1 MKYGESGCEMRER
14 DIVFLRDFVTF
25 GYLHHGI
32 AALAYL
38 RAEGAAQEVASDLY
52 MRTEGLSQ
60 HDAQQRVQAANDGSR
75 VEKITAARLLSEFVA
90 AQEDLGALCAAIYH
104 RSGAGILRAY
114 THNDG
119 RTINPFFDRVVAHVT
134 DDLGTLLRLP
144 PLTELVLTL
153 PPERYAEVRE
163 AYTAY
168 ADNLRDVALKYRQI
182 QRQATTFTTPTAAPA
197 ATLDDCNILLDMVE
211 PGEQIGGQGKALAT
225 LAYNRIKHRFMV
237 IDDLAAFSGISD
249 MPQQV
254 AVAFYSRTAESI
266 DGLTGA
272 IMQTIVLAR
281 QLGLLLL
288 LLDEEGALT

>member
-163 AYTAY
+163 AHTEST
-168 ADNLRDVALKYRQI
+168 NRE
-182 QRQATTFTTPTAAPA
+182 APR
-197 ATLDDCNILLDMVE
+197 N
-211 PGEQIGGQGKALAT
+211 
-225 LAYNRIKHRFMV
+225 KH
-237 IDDLAAFSGISD
+237 
-249 MPQQV
+249 PE
-254 AVAFYSRTAESI
+254 SRVTRRPS
-266 DGLTGA
+266 
-272 IMQTIVLAR
+272 AR
-281 QLGLLLL
+281 
-288 LLDEEGALT
+288 